1 MKTRLY
7 SLMPIALGISLLLF
21 ANLGH
26 AAAEIK
32 EVCKDRKDKAGK
44 VVVDQKTK
52 KPVQECKKIKV
63 HKKLEGTK
71 VPEKKYL
78 TSRPGSCIIKHTGPF
93 L

>member
-7 SLMPIALGISLLLF
+7 SLMPIALGISMLF
-21 ANLGH
+21 LANLSH

-44 VVVDQKTK
+44 VVMDKKTN
-52 KPVQECKKIKV
+52 KPAQDCKKIKV

-71 VPEKKYL
+71 VPEKK
-78 TSRPGSCIIKHTGPF
+78 
-93 L
+93 